1 MTLIALLNT
10 RPYTAAALSLAMPG
24 LGQIYLGQGELGAL
38 LYLVPNLVVVLCF
51 LFADATGAL
60 ASLLFLFAV
69 YFFACIK
76 AYYDAKLRARHR
88 ERKAYNHPMFYLLL
102 ITLHLAFTVWLTNPH
117 SYLGRNV
124 VFRTFR
130 AATDA
135 MSPSLLP
142 GDLLISFRRPHRP
155 LDLEHGTMVVL
166 QRPSGRFEIR
176 RIVALPGEKVQLYQ
190 GRLFRDGVKL
200 RQEPE
205 RTDSDSSLI
214 FFREYNQG
222 TSYLVAYDAT
232 PSTLRGGMWQLQ
244 PGTCLALP
252 DHRTAALESAAW
264 APINQDA
271 IVGVVAFILFPRGS
285 LARFGAI

>member
-1 MTLIALLNT
+1 MSLVALVNT

-24 LGQIYLGQGELGAL
+24 LGQIYLGQGELGVL
-38 LYLVPNLVVVLCF
+38 LYILPNLVVVLCF

-60 ASLLFLFAV
+60 ASLLFLFAA

-76 AYYDAKLRARHR
+76 AYYDAKVGAQRP
-88 ERKAYNHPMFYLLL
+88 RKAYNHPMFYLLL

-135 MSPSLLP
+135 MAPALLP

-155 LDLEHGTMVVL
+155 FDLARGTMVVL
-166 QRPSGRFEIR
+166 QTPSGHFEIR
-176 RIVALPGEKVQLYQ
+176 RIVALPGDKVQLYQ
-190 GRLFRDGVKL
+190 GRLFRDGVPL
-200 RQEPE
+200 RQELEPD
-205 RTDSDSSLI
+205 TDGPLA
-214 FFREYNQG
+214 FYREYNQER
-222 TSYLVAYDAT
+222 SYLVAYDDK
-232 PSTLRGGMWQLQ
+232 PSSLRGGMWQVQ

-252 DHRTAALESAAW
+252 DHRTNALESGAW
-264 APINQDA
+264 APIKQDA
-271 IVGVVAFILFPRGS
+271 IVGEVAFILYPRGS
-285 LARFGAI
+285 LTRFGPVK